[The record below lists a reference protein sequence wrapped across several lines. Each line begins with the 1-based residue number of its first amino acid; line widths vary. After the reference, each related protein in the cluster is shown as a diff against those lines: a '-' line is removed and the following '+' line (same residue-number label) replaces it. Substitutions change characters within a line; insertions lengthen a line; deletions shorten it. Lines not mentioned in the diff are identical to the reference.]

1 MAIERKA
8 VIFGKVTDFENHP
21 LEGASVEIRDDHFNT
36 IYKTLTDNKGEY
48 KIFVQKGSYLAL
60 IAHKDYKT
68 KNLEYWA
75 WNPPA
80 YNNLQIDPR
89 IGGIEV
95 YAMNAFKPQ
104 GAYPSLLIYF
114 RPMSLKRSRNPPKKT
129 GVIDIS
135 PDLSADDIDLKI
147 NGSSVK
153 ILELNRVQEYAGGIG
168 SVIAYLA
175 QSTLPRRSLI
185 AYLIQAALHSKKLE
199 AGKEVEYLR
208 IDLSLIDKQTGEK
221 GAGCLFWKRQERP
234 AIALES

>member
-1 MAIERKA
+1 MPIERKA
-8 VIFGKVTDFENHP
+8 AIFGKVTDFENHP
-21 LEGASVEIRDDHFNT
+21 LQGASVEIKDDHFKT
-36 IYKTLTDNKGEY
+36 IYKALTDSKGEY

-60 IAHKDYKT
+60 MAHKDYKT
-68 KNLEYWA
+68 KYLEYWA

-80 YNNLQIDPR
+80 YRDLQIDPR

-114 RPMSLKRSRNPPKKT
+114 RPMSLKRSLNAPKKT
-129 GVIDIS
+129 DIMDIS
-135 PDLSADDIDLKI
+135 PNLSADDIDLKI
-147 NGSSVK
+147 NGSPVQ

-168 SVIAYLA
+168 SVIAYLV

-199 AGKEVEYLR
+199 AGKGVDHFR
-208 IDLSLIDKQTGEK
+208 IDLSLIDRQTGER
-221 GAGCLFWKRQERP
+221 GAGCLFWKRQKRTI
-234 AIALES
+234 IA